1 MDADEDHAMDVTGSE
16 TEDRLVSEFQSW
28 RDENRNHVPLCLDK
42 IEKDTDGTASLRLH
56 LRFVW
61 LSCSDVISVLS
72 KIFLVR
78 IESENFTLRCPPSYP
93 DYDTTQ
99 DNFFVEAPSC
109 LQLWGNALNEFL
121 LDSQDQL
128 SLVSILSKGC
138 SLYSSKDRT
147 EMMDYEDTSEQDED
161 DYGEEEEEEE
171 EEIGPEDYHLDDML
185 DKDLTWELEVR
196 IAIIQVRLPNQLVPA
211 GRQEEEEVETEGGPA
226 EDGEGPEGGGQQ

>member
-1 MDADEDHAMDVTGSE
+1 MDVTGSE

-28 RDENRNHVPLCLDK
+28 RDENRNHVLALDK

-61 LSCSDVISVLS
+61 MPCSHVISVLS

-93 DYDTTQ
+93 DYDTSQ

-128 SLVSILSKGC
+128 SLVYILSKGC

-147 EMMDYEDTSEQDED
+147 EMMDYDED
-161 DYGEEEEEEE
+161 DEDREEDEEYEEEQEQEEEGE

-185 DKDLTWELEVR
+185 DKDLNWELEVSFVTVSSR
-196 IAIIQVRLPNQLVPA
+196 
-211 GRQEEEEVETEGGPA
+211 
-226 EDGEGPEGGGQQ
+226 